1 MTEINIF
8 ENYASK
14 DFDVFFQN
22 EVCLETEVDVSYI
35 KSGEEEI
42 QYYVDEKSKPEIDDY
57 VADKE
62 KLLFD
67 ELENSKQE
75 VKNYVQ
81 EAAEIVAE
89 GRNDINSVVETGIAD
104 IDTRLEKIVTVEDG
118 QTILG
123 DKEFLG
129 LLKAVTPAIDD
140 ISNNVATTEF
150 INGFNLVEKGTNHL
164 KFANGFLIQWGK
176 VYTETEGSI
185 SYPQPFN
192 TTVYTLT
199 TSRYS
204 TASTNQV
211 ATLIIRELQ
220 TTGFSYY
227 CFATSAWHWLA
238 IGF

>member
-1 MTEINIF
+1 MTEINLF
-8 ENYASK
+8 ENYAVK
-14 DFDVFFQN
+14 DFDVIFQN
-22 EVCLETEVDVSYI
+22 EVCLETDIDVSYI

-42 QYYVDEKSKPEIDDY
+42 QNYVDEKSKPEIDNY
-57 VADKE
+57 VTEKE
-62 KLLFD
+62 KKLA
-67 ELENSKQE
+67 ENFEEAKQE

-81 EAAEIVAE
+81 EVSEIVTD
-89 GRNDINSVVETGIAD
+89 GLSDINSAVESGMAN
-104 IDTRLEKIVTVEDG
+104 IDNSLEKIVTIDDV

-123 DKEFLG
+123 DKEFSG

-150 INGFNLVEKGTNHL
+150 INGFNLVEKGTNYL

-176 VYTETEGSI
+176 VYTETEGNVTF
-185 SYPQPFN
+185 PLPFN
-192 TTVYTLT
+192 TTTYTLT

-204 TASTNQV
+204 ASSTSQV
-211 ATLIIRELQ
+211 ATLIIRELM

>member
-8 ENYASK
+8 ENYAFK
-14 DFDVFFQN
+14 DFDVFFQD
-22 EVCLETEVDVSYI
+22 EVCLETDVNVNYI

-42 QYYVDEKSKPEIDDY
+42 QHYVDVKSKPEIDSY

-62 KLLFD
+62 KKLAED
-67 ELENSKQE
+67 LEEAKQE

-81 EAAEIVAE
+81 EASEIITDGVS
-89 GRNDINSVVETGIAD
+89 DINSAIETGIAN
-104 IDTRLEKIVTVEDG
+104 IDNNLEKVVTIDDV

-123 DKEFLG
+123 DKEFSG

-140 ISNNVATTEF
+140 ISNKVATTKF
-150 INGFNLVEKGTNHL
+150 INGFNLIEKGNNYL

-176 VYTETEGSI
+176 VYTETEGSVTFL
-185 SYPQPFN
+185 QPFN
-192 TTVYTLT
+192 TTNYTLT

-204 TASTNQV
+204 ASSSTQIH
-211 ATLIIRELQ
+211 TLIIRELL
-220 TTGFSYY
+220 TTGFSYH

-238 IGF
+238 LGF